1 MASVPGPQ
9 GAAGSGAAGVPEGG
23 LMTGFSDEQVAC
35 VCEALQQGGDVAR
48 LARFLWALPG
58 PATASRDEAVLRARA
73 HVAFHSGSYRELYD
87 VLEGHD
93 FEARHHAELQALWFR
108 ARYLE
113 AERARGRALGAVDK
127 YRVRKRHPP
136 PRTIWD
142 GERTSYCFKERA
154 RGALMESYGGA
165 RYPSPEEKLQLAR
178 ATGLTATQ
186 VANWFK
192 NRRQRDRAPGPAG
205 DRRQPRRSEP
215 TGGSSAGDD
224 DGDDGD
230 DEEGEDGDDAGGH
243 LDDAGGH
250 LDDAGGHLDDDNNG
264 GGGGGRRVGPQH
276 GHARA
281 LAPEGSTRPPSASSS
296 SWSSSGAG
304 PRPPPWD
311 PRAAPSPG
319 PAAKD
324 GGGEG
329 GWSFS
334 RGSAGVAAGD
344 VAFAAAMNGPGPTL
358 SPTVL
363 GLSPGRAARP
373 VSNPGPFLGPVGP
386 ACVPASQLHVT
397 GTSDRR
403 RGAYQEEEEAEG
415 RAGRRVGPTVAA
427 ALGRVGVTAAPFLA
441 GPTGPTAIAVPPRTA
456 DEMERRTEEEEE
468 RGEGPR
474 EEEEEEGDGA
484 PAVLATL
491 CSVLFEEQLP

>member
-23 LMTGFSDEQVAC
+23 LMTGFSDEQ
-35 VCEALQQGGDVAR
+35 QGGDVAR

-58 PATASRDEAVLRARA
+58 PAAASRDEAVLRARA

-87 VLEGHD
+87 VLEGHA
-93 FEARHHAELQALWFR
+93 FEARHHAALQALWFR

-165 RYPSPEEKLQLAR
+165 RYPSPEQKLQLAL

-224 DGDDGD
+224 DGDD
-230 DEEGEDGDDAGGH
+230 EEGEDGHEDDGDGAGRR
-243 LDDAGGH
+243 
-250 LDDAGGHLDDDNNG
+250 
-264 GGGGGRRVGPQH
+264 RRVGPRH
-276 GHARA
+276 GHAGA
-281 LAPEGSTRPPSASSS
+281 LAPEGSPRPPSASW
-296 SWSSSGAG
+296 SWSGAG

-319 PAAKD
+319 PAKD
-324 GGGEG
+324 GGEG
-329 GWSFS
+329 GWPLA

-344 VAFAAAMNGPGPTL
+344 AAFATAMHGPGPTL
-358 SPTVL
+358 SPTASIAVLPPPLL
-363 GLSPGRAARP
+363 GLSPGRAVP
-373 VSNPGPFLGPVGP
+373 LVSNPGPFLGP
-386 ACVPASQLHVT
+386 ACVPASQLHVS

-403 RGAYQEEEEAEG
+403 RGAYQEEAGG
-415 RAGRRVGPTVAA
+415 RAGGRVGPTVAA
-427 ALGRVGVTAAPFLA
+427 APGRVGATAAPFLA
-441 GPTGPTAIAVPPRTA
+441 GPTGPTAMAVPPRTA
-456 DEMERRTEEEEE
+456 DEMERRTEEGEEE

-474 EEEEEEGDGA
+474 EEGNGA

>member
-58 PATASRDEAVLRARA
+58 PAAASRDEAVLRARA

-224 DGDDGD
+224 DGDD

-250 LDDAGGHLDDDNNG
+250 LDDDDDNG
-264 GGGGGRRVGPQH
+264 GGGTGRRVGPQH
-276 GHARA
+276 GHAGA
-281 LAPEGSTRPPSASSS
+281 LAPEGSTQPPSASSP

-329 GWSFS
+329 GWPLS

-344 VAFAAAMNGPGPTL
+344 VAFAAAMHGAGPTL

-373 VSNPGPFLGPVGP
+373 VSNPGPFLDPVGP

-415 RAGRRVGPTVAA
+415 RAGRGVGPTVAA

-468 RGEGPR
+468 EERGEGPR
-474 EEEEEEGDGA
+474 EEEEEGDGA